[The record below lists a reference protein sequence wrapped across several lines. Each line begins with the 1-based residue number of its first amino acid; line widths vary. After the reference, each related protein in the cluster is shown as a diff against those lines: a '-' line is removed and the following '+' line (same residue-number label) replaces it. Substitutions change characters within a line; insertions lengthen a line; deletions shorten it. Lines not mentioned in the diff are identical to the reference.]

1 MGFNISHQHVGLNRL
16 GVFLQT
22 ARTKGNP
29 TPGPSPFHEEGRRAR
44 ANEPWRRISDL
55 VGANAETRD
64 PKVRKR
70 CVRKLMAWMKRK
82 CNAASSQRD
91 EAPPAIGIF
100 TAWDG
105 EVGSWRRAA
114 CGGRSVESL
123 CVQLGISRGRLT
135 GLTQEA
141 FGLSAG
147 EIMDGFKIAGLK
159 KFLVGQLREAACRLW
174 GVPGS
179 FATFR
184 CHFARRDEGIL
195 SREMEEEKMVALRAL
210 KGAGGTPAPHMGAP
224 HMHALH
230 SGALHKRSRYFRTRA
245 EEFFGVMAGEEER
258 LRVNELLGM
267 LELHRDENDWRIE
280 AFAMRLGFESA
291 QKFRRACL
299 NVMGR
304 TLEQLER
311 ILAHEIVAYY
321 LAAEDRELRTLAMR
335 ADELGFRA
343 REIYG
348 DSEEVPREPF
358 LDRWSAHESAKPEW
372 LGKMRGE
379 FG

>member
-1 MGFNISHQHVGLNRL
+1 MGLMNSHQDVGLNRM

-22 ARTKGNP
+22 ARTKANPSSGSSLFHREGNT
-29 TPGPSPFHEEGRRAR
+29 TPQKK
-44 ANEPWRRISDL
+44 NEPWRRISDL
-55 VGANAETRD
+55 VGANAETSD

-70 CVRKLMAWMKRK
+70 CVRKLVAWMKRK
-82 CNAASSQRD
+82 CDAASTQRD
-91 EAPPAIGIF
+91 ELPPAIGVF
-100 TAWDG
+100 TSWDG

-123 CVQLGISRGRLT
+123 CVQLGISRARLT
-135 GLTQEA
+135 GLTKES

-147 EIMDGFKIAGLK
+147 EIVDGFKIAGLK

-179 FATFR
+179 FAVYR
-184 CHFARRDEGIL
+184 CHFARRDEGVL
-195 SREMEEEKMVALRAL
+195 SQEMEEERMVALRAL
-210 KGAGGTPAPHMGAP
+210 KGAGGTPAPHKQRRD
-224 HMHALH
+224 
-230 SGALHKRSRYFRTRA
+230 KRARYFRTRA

-311 ILAHEIVAYY
+311 ILAHEIVTYY

-335 ADELGFRA
+335 DDVLGFRA

-348 DSEEVPREPF
+348 DSEDLPREPF
-358 LDRWSAHESAKPEW
+358 LDRWSAHEAGKPEW
-372 LGKMRGE
+372 LEKMREE